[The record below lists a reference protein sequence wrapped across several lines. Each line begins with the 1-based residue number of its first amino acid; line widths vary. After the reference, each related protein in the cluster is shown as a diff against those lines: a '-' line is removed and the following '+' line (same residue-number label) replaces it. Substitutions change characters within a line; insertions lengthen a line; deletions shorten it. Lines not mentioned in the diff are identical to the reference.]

1 MPLNFLLSSY
11 NVSYRNAFR
20 MPRPK
25 KGEDKG
31 VRSIRLDLRG
41 RQKEMFEELLR
52 ESGFT
57 DAKAY
62 VWHLI
67 LNEYERMLERRKSRE
82 ASQSSQEE
90 SPQ

>member
-1 MPLNFLLSSY
+1 
-11 NVSYRNAFR
+11 
-20 MPRPK
+20 MPRPR
-25 KGEDKG
+25 KGEKREKR
-31 VRSIRLDLRG
+31 VVKLELSG

-67 LNEYERMLERRKSRE
+67 LNEYERMLERRKARE
-82 ASQSSQEE
+82 AAQSSQE
-90 SPQ
+90 

>member
-1 MPLNFLLSSY
+1 
-11 NVSYRNAFR
+11 
-20 MPRPK
+20 MPRPR

-57 DAKAY
+57 DAKSY

-67 LNEYERMLERRKSRE
+67 LNEYERMLERRKARE
-82 ASQSSQEE
+82 AAQSSQGE
-90 SPQ
+90 SSQ

>member
-1 MPLNFLLSSY
+1 
-11 NVSYRNAFR
+11 
-20 MPRPK
+20 MPRPR
-25 KGEDKG
+25 KGEKREKRVVKLELLG
-31 VRSIRLDLRG
+31 K
-41 RQKEMFEELLR
+41 QKEMFEELLR

-67 LNEYERMLERRKSRE
+67 LNEYEKLLERRKARE
-82 ASQSSQEE
+82 AAQSSQEE

>member
-1 MPLNFLLSSY
+1 
-11 NVSYRNAFR
+11 

>member
-1 MPLNFLLSSY
+1 
-11 NVSYRNAFR
+11 
-20 MPRPK
+20 MPRPR

-31 VRSIRLDLRG
+31 VRSIRLDLKG

-67 LNEYERMLERRKSRE
+67 LNEYERMLERRKARE
-82 ASQSSQEE
+82 AAQSSQE
-90 SPQ
+90 